1 MATCAMHARHRF
13 FRRPT
18 TRVSSSK
25 VPAKT
30 CWKLEGSG
38 RLDARLD
45 KRPDGTQ
52 VAMVSWKDGQEA
64 GDGESITLHWAWD
77 EWKKPLEGFWPN
89 GTLPFDEHAVR
100 TPLSRDGKELEI
112 PLPAEEGPHQLVMLL
127 VDETQGIWIKDNGKD
142 FVLRVKPAS
151 AEGLLQRIVKPEA
164 TYSNWGLFNRFC
176 LAIELLDQAAEVG
189 GKGMA
194 SIYTW
199 IRFSANKQLDWYR
212 NSNYQ
217 SKDIAHVQKTL
228 TEEIARVAVHDG
240 DADVRRLARM
250 TLGLLPRGG
259 GDSEQIRMGI
269 LNIMRTH
276 GIKEGHRPG
285 IEENFLEEWHQKL
298 HTNTSPEDIAIC
310 EAYLACQFSG
320 NPGDFYRVIWENHGI
335 SKEYLENMYHPI
347 RHAPIHL
354 PHMIPDFQHFL
365 WILKLTHSG
374 ADLDVSLENAKG
386 YLDGE
391 LNYMLHDLLEHRTEW
406 WVPGKIVEIRKRL
419 SGYWKH
425 GFASRDVLLL
435 DVALEDYFRLQLQKL
450 DYSNLSID
458 DALNLIPLILEN
470 ALVTEEDQELMMRL
484 SHWSKLLSVERWT
497 GTMPLQLLAAS
508 ETLALTLAHHM
519 DKLLKLVSPCAEA
532 IGEACNVDRS
542 YITNFAEESVRGQP
556 LFVLSSVL
564 RHVEPQLREA
574 GGVGKWHIISQTQKQ
589 VGQVQVVSSLASV
602 QGQTF
607 SRPTI
612 LLSDKID
619 GSEDI
624 PENIR
629 CIIATS
635 DVDILSHLA
644 IRARNQQVTLA
655 CCSDLDA
662 FSQLKELEGM
672 RASAEPLGDGEVQLL
687 ASDEADQPDLEAPS
701 GDQPTAMLRVPPLP
715 PKDKLVVLES
725 EFQGIETMSS
735 SSGVCVG
742 PKASNLH
749 KLKQAIGPDL
759 HLPSS
764 AALVLGAFERILE
777 EPDNDSLCATL
788 QELSSLV
795 VQESLDESGVPVGLE
810 TIRQNVV
817 EKLSFPDT
825 LRSGLKSTLLELLN
839 GTESPPAFGD
849 MELEEVVSCVLR
861 VWASKWTD
869 RAWLYRQARGIPD
882 EDLRM
887 GCLIQPVIRAD
898 YAFVLHTANPITK
911 DTDEMFGEV
920 VCGMGEALVGNYP
933 GRALSFVGRSTNG
946 STSIHIKTLPSKR
959 TGLFIDSDT
968 ALMVRSD
975 SNGEDLEEFAGAG
988 LYDSYP
994 TVPAKEATIDYAH
1007 DPLVESDQF
1016 REQLLEK
1023 IFAVGK
1029 KTEAAMGGVP
1039 QDIEGVVK
1047 DGDVHVVQTR
1057 PQIL

>member
-1 MATCAMHARHRF
+1 MT
-13 FRRPT
+13 
-18 TRVSSSK
+18 
-25 VPAKT
+25 
-30 CWKLEGSG
+30 EG
-38 RLDARLD
+38 
-45 KRPDGTQ
+45 PNGTN
-52 VAMVSWKDGQEA
+52 VAVVRWKDGGGS
-64 GDGESITLHWAWD
+64 GDGQVLTVHWAWD
-77 EWKKPLEGFWPN
+77 EWERPVESCWPT
-89 GTLPFDEHAVR
+89 GTSPFDEHAVR
-100 TPLSRDGKELEI
+100 TPLERDGPDLEI
-112 PLPAEEGPHQLVMLL
+112 PLPSQHGPNKLVMLL
-127 VDETQGIWIKDNGKD
+127 VDEKEEQWIKDNGKD

-151 AEGLLQRIVKPEA
+151 AEDLMQQIVKPEA

-189 GKGMA
+189 GTGMA
-194 SIYTW
+194 SMYTW

-228 TEEIARVAVHDG
+228 TEKIAYVAVHDG
-240 DADVRRLARM
+240 DAEVRRLARM

-285 IEENFLEEWHQKL
+285 IEEKFLEEWHQKL

-320 NPGDFYRVIWENHGI
+320 NPGDFYRVIWENNGI

-347 RHAPIHL
+347 HHAPLHL

-386 YLDGE
+386 FLDGE
-391 LNYMLHDLLEHRTEW
+391 LNYMLHDLLQHRTEW

-435 DVALEDYFRLQLQKL
+435 DIALEDYFRLQLQKL
-450 DYSNLSID
+450 DYPNLSID

-470 ALVTEEDQELMMRL
+470 ALVTDEDQELMMRL
-484 SHWSKLLSVERWT
+484 SQWSKLLGGDRWS
-497 GTMPLQLLAAS
+497 GAMPLQLLAAS

-519 DKLLKLVSPCAEA
+519 DKLLQLIAPCAKG
-532 IGEACNVDRS
+532 IGEACSVDQS

-574 GGVGKWHIISQTQKQ
+574 GGVGKWHIISQTQRQ
-589 VGQVQVVSSLASV
+589 VGQVEVVSSLASV

-644 IRARNQQVTLA
+644 IRARNQQVILA
-655 CCSDLDA
+655 CCSDLEA
-662 FSQLKELEGM
+662 FSRLKEFEGT
-672 RASAEPLGDGEVQLL
+672 RASAEPLSDGEVQLL
-687 ASDEADQPDLEAPS
+687 ASDETDQQDQGVPSEARS
-701 GDQPTAMLRVPPLP
+701 VAKLRVPSLP
-715 PKDKLVVLES
+715 PKDKLVILEA
-725 EFQGIETMSS
+725 EFQDIDSMSS
-735 SSGVCVG
+735 PGNVCVG

-749 KLKQAIGPDL
+749 KLKQAIEADL
-759 HLPSS
+759 NLPSS
-764 AALVLGAFERILE
+764 AALVLGAFERVLE
-777 EPDNDSLCATL
+777 EPENQSLYDTL
-788 QELSSLV
+788 QELSSRV
-795 VQESLDESGVPVGLE
+795 VQESLDESGVPVGLK
-810 TIRQNVV
+810 TIRQNVMD
-817 EKLSFPDT
+817 KLFIPSK
-825 LRSGLKSTLLELLN
+825 LHESLKNSLVELLSS
-839 GTESPPAFGD
+839 EASPSILNDDD
-849 MELEEVVSCVLR
+849 MQDVIACVVK

-882 EDLRM
+882 QDLLM

-911 DTDEMFGEV
+911 DTEEMFGEV

-933 GRALSFVGRSTNG
+933 GRALSFVGKLVDG
-946 STSIHIKTLPSKR
+946 APSIDVKTFPSKR
-959 TGLFIDSDT
+959 TGLFIRSDS

-994 TVPAKEATIDYAH
+994 TVPTEEATIDYAS
-1007 DPLVESDQF
+1007 DPLVDSEQF
-1016 REQLLEK
+1016 RMELLER
-1023 IFAVGK
+1023 IFASGRK
-1029 KTEAAMGGVP
+1029 AEAAMGGVP
-1039 QDIEGVVK
+1039 QDIEGVVR
-1047 DGDVHVVQTR
+1047 DGVLHVVQTR